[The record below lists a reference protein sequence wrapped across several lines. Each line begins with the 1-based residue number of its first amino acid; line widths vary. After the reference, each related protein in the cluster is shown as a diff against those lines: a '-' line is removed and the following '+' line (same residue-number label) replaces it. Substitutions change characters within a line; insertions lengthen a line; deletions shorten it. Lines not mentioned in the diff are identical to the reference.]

1 VISIVTSSRSYNVV
15 IRRIWFLAAAF
26 ALLLVPSEAR
36 AHAKLLD
43 SDPKADATLSAS
55 PAHITLVFS
64 EMPELSL
71 SSIKLIGPAGDT
83 ITLSSLRRDADRSN
97 ALTADVP
104 PGVIAGRYSILW
116 TAAGKDGHPSHGSL
130 NFSIAVPTSATR
142 DSALVDKAPPEDFD
156 SGSIAVAGALGSII
170 ARWLSFAACL
180 ILIGVMTFRFVVLRQ
195 MNPAGNDL
203 FAQIASV
210 NSATFGMAA
219 AAASLL
225 GAMLK
230 LARESSDMPDAT
242 LSGMLFG
249 STWGW
254 SLLLQIIGAVSAGLA
269 LYYVHRSNRG
279 WTAALAATALL
290 AVSPS
295 IASHAAAS
303 SKAYIAVPADIAH
316 VAVGGMW
323 LGTLAVI
330 VIVGISAA
338 LKTPDAIRPG
348 ARVATM
354 INVFSPVALTCGGAI
369 VLTGV
374 ASALIEVPHL
384 ESLWTTPYGVILL
397 LKLFFVALLFVAGAW
412 NWRRMKP
419 RLTGDDAISPMRS
432 SASLELMIAV
442 AVLTVTA
449 MLVALEL
456 P

>member
-1 VISIVTSSRSYNVV
+1 MV
-15 IRRIWFLAAAF
+15 IRRICLFGAAI
-26 ALLLVPSEAR
+26 ALVLSPSQAR

-43 SDPKADATLSAS
+43 SDPKPGATLEAP
-55 PAHITLVFS
+55 PAHVTLVFS
-64 EMPELSL
+64 EMPEVAL
-71 SSIKLIGPAGDT
+71 SSIRLIGPSGDT
-83 ITLSSLRRDADRSN
+83 IVLSSLRRDADRANSVI
-97 ALTADVP
+97 ADVP
-104 PGVIAGRYSILW
+104 MGIVPGRYDILW

-130 NFSIAVPTSATR
+130 QFSIAFPTRKTI
-142 DSALVDKAPPEDFD
+142 DSALVHEKATDDFN
-156 SGSIAVAGALGSII
+156 SGSVAVAGAIGSII
-170 ARWLSFAACL
+170 ARWLSFAACFV
-180 ILIGVMTFRFVVLRQ
+180 LIGVITFRFVVIRQ
-195 MNPAGNDL
+195 INPAANDL

-210 NSATFGMAA
+210 NAATFGIVA

-225 GAMLK
+225 GALLK

-242 LSGMLFG
+242 ISGMLFS

-254 SLLLQIIGAVSAGLA
+254 SLLLQLIGAVGAGLA
-269 LYYVHRSNRG
+269 LYRVHRSNRG
-279 WTAALAATALL
+279 WTAALAATTLL
-290 AVSPS
+290 TVSPS
-295 IASHAAAS
+295 VASHAAAS
-303 SKAYIAVPADIAH
+303 SKAYIAVPTDIVH

-354 INVFSPVALTCGGAI
+354 INAFSPVALTCGGAI

-374 ASALIEVPHL
+374 ASALIEVPNL
-384 ESLWTTPYGVILL
+384 RSLWTTPYGVILL
-397 LKLFFVALLFVAGAW
+397 LKLFFVALLFAAGAW